1 MAMEVSWR
9 QTVWGSRK
17 EVVGS
22 ELRGPRLGSM
32 VSPGEEGVTW
42 GGGCHLGRRVPL
54 AAFAAVESFRDKI
67 LARWQKSRGDTISAA
82 LSGATLATSLFRR
95 ARNLFPI

>member
-1 MAMEVSWR
+1 MEVSWR

-42 GGGCHLGRRVPL
+42 GGGCHLGRRVPSGRKVFL
-54 AAFAAVESFRDKI
+54 EKEQRTKVQSTGAEPS
-67 LARWQKSRGDTISAA
+67 WRGVDEGGKGI
-82 LSGATLATSLFRR
+82 
-95 ARNLFPI
+95 P